1 MYFNSVLFF
10 IGCKYIYIYKIYKLF
25 LININKKKLH
35 IYDIWRLNKYKL
47 NK

>member
-25 LININKKKLH
+25 LININKKNY
-35 IYDIWRLNKYKL
+35 IYMIYED
-47 NK
+47 